1 MSERR
6 LHLAQASDKLREIQ
20 SLVPKDS
27 DVFRDC
33 QTWLNQQV
41 EAENW
46 AEQEREKQRLE
57 RKITEAAIA
66 KDLRVIEAFDRL
78 CREHMDPAT
87 YTIQNKMTRDL
98 KDEVQAVIAKL
109 EAERG
114 LL

>member
-33 QTWLNQQV
+33 QTLLNQQV
-41 EAENW
+41 E